1 MKELAFQQRQACAL
15 PVQPVQPVQPAG
27 APLPPPNDVQQPA
40 SPEVVME
47 EGGEEEE
54 EEDGL
59 SYSPAASPAFPA
71 SLAHTL

>member
-54 EEDGL
+54 EEGL
-59 SYSPAASPAFPA
+59 SYSAVASPL
-71 SLAHTL
+71 SSTHTADTL